1 MRDFRSE
8 LEVEITGKWV
18 AFKYLGKVSACQL
31 RNYRDFEET
40 ACGFGYTQEAPL
52 ANLKGTKEEAI
63 ASYGQ
68 GNSRNLV
75 QVPSE
80 VMKGMVEIAKGLSG
94 FSQWETDDKT
104 KMKMEDTK
112 KYLLNYGNVHD
123 S

>member
-1 MRDFRSE
+1 MRDFKAE
-8 LEVEITGKWV
+8 LELEIIGKWV

-31 RNYRDFEET
+31 NNYRDFEEA
-40 ACGFGYTQEAPL
+40 ACGFGYTQEALL

-68 GNSRNLV
+68 GNSIDLV

-80 VMKGMVEIAKGLSG
+80 VMDGMVAIAKGLSG
-94 FSQWETDDKT
+94 FSQWETDGKT
-104 KMKMEDTK
+104 KMKVEDTK

-123 S
+123 A